1 MLKFFVQQAAG
12 PRCAV
17 ITASQVRSIH
27 RGGES
32 DASGIVNHRDEE
44 QLTTQRSRVS
54 GKRWLNYDVTSSK
67 PTPASV
73 RERNIAV
80 TSYYNQTGIDSAIEK
95 VNLCDGER

>member
-1 MLKFFVQQAAG
+1 MG

-17 ITASQVRSIH
+17 LTTSHMRYIH
-27 RGGES
+27 RGGQS

-44 QLTTQRSRVS
+44 QQRASQQQRHRVS

-67 PTPASV
+67 PTPANV

-95 VNLCDGER
+95 VEIINQGSIS